1 MRLRTV
7 LVVVFVI
14 LTAIVIQTTLF
25 GRVRVVTPDLV
36 MLVSILFALTRLRT
50 EAVLGLAFVSGLVI
64 DLLGSSLLG
73 LRAIVFTVVA
83 YIAIRTRERAEIGRL
98 ATALWVGV
106 LTIVAHGPYRF
117 TRNPLYLVM
126 ATTYIGITV
135 SVNTVWPLLFV
146 PVVLVLISLVIRQ
159 EERYLEGKFGQE
171 YLNYKAKVRRWL

>member
-1 MRLRTV
+1 MRLRKV

-14 LTAIVIQTTLF
+14 LAAIVIQTTLF

-50 EAVLGLAFVSGLVI
+50 EVVLGLAFVSGLVI

-83 YIAIRTRERAEIGRL
+83 YLAIRTRERAEIGRL

-106 LTIVAHGPYRF
+106 LT
-117 TRNPLYLVM
+117 
-126 ATTYIGITV
+126 
-135 SVNTVWPLLFV
+135 FV
-146 PVVLVLISLVIRQ
+146 GVVLLVLIGTLFGEAILLGDGALGQLLLVPLTNMVIAALLAPTFVRLVDGDRTSF
-159 EERYLEGKFGQE
+159 RY
-171 YLNYKAKVRRWL
+171 A